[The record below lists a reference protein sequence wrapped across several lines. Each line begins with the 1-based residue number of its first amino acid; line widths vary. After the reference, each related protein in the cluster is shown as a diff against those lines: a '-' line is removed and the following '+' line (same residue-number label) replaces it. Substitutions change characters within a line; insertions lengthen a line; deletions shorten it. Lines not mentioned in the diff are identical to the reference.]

1 VHSIILS
8 EQLEQIKSTLTQ
20 IYEQVGPHEDKGKS
34 QKNTTSEGSLLLL
47 SSRQRR
53 PPTLNALVHK
63 FDNWMTNYLGLDASL
78 IISRDER
85 RNVYSAY
92 FRWPLKGAWV
102 LSGSLTSS
110 WPTWPELS
118 IRSKF
123 RVQNTVPADADIVKA
138 CSIADRIDDTS
149 LIKIKELFSSG
160 KAHPN
165 DTTPD
170 NLTLMR
176 VCYIL
181 SSFIS
186 QPRS

>member
-1 VHSIILS
+1 VCS
-8 EQLEQIKSTLTQ
+8 
-20 IYEQVGPHEDKGKS
+20 YEVEEKPQR
-34 QKNTTSEGSLLLL
+34 NTRSEGSLALA

-53 PPTLNALVHK
+53 TPTLNALVYK
-63 FDNWMTNYLGLDASL
+63 FDNWMANYLGLDVSI

-92 FRWPLKGAWV
+92 FRWPLKGVWT
-102 LSGSLTSS
+102 LNWSLTSS
-110 WPTWPELS
+110 WPTWPQLT

-123 RVQNTVPADADIVKA
+123 RVQNIVPADSEIVKT
-138 CSIADRIDDTS
+138 CSLRIDDNS
-149 LIKIKELFSSG
+149 LIKIRELFSSG

-176 VCYIL
+176 VCYVFYSNYQNRQADASL
-181 SSFIS
+181 VCNTRWKS
-186 QPRS
+186 RVD